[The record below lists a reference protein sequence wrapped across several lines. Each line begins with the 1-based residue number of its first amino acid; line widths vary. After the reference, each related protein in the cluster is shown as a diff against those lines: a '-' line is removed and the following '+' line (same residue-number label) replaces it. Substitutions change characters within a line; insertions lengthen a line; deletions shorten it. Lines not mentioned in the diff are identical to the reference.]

1 MEEPAGL
8 AVLQPALLDDVFEE
22 FTTARVFHDQ
32 KELFR
37 GFNYLI
43 QLHDIWM
50 SHNFQ
55 NVNLSH
61 HSSYVSL
68 VLDFIFFEDFDCDL
82 LRGQLVNS
90 FAHFAERTRT
100 NCLTCE
106 SIAIE
111 VSKKFMSC
119 IIDERG
125 FEADN

>member
-1 MEEPAGL
+1 MEEPAGFT
-8 AVLQPALLDDVFEE
+8 VLQPALFYYVFEQ
-22 FTTARVFHDQ
+22 FSTTRILHDQ
-32 KELFR
+32 KELLR
-37 GFNYLI
+37 GFNDFI

-50 SHNFQ
+50 SDNFQ

-68 VLDFIFFEDFDCDL
+68 VLDFIFFEDFDGDL

-106 SIAIE
+106 PIAIE
-111 VSKKFMSC
+111 VSQKY
-119 IIDERG
+119 
-125 FEADN
+125 